1 MGEDLTL
8 RELSIGFSIA
18 CDEIWSDHMREGVAF
33 QNARFLITVGTIVTP
48 VMWMA
53 FSATKTI
60 PGGPIVSLLGD
71 LLPLLFNLASII
83 YMIFIIAKIGGY
95 KKLFAAAMM
104 IYYILFSY
112 YILTSVLSIMSDP
125 YFRGNIIGP

>member
-1 MGEDLTL
+1 
-8 RELSIGFSIA
+8 
-18 CDEIWSDHMREGVAF
+18 
-33 QNARFLITVGTIVTP
+33 
-48 VMWMA
+48 
-53 FSATKTI
+53 
-60 PGGPIVSLLGD
+60 VSLLGD